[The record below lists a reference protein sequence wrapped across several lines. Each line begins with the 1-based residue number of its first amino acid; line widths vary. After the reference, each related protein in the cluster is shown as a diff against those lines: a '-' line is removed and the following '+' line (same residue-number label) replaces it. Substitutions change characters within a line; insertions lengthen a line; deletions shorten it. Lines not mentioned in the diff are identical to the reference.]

1 MSAAVAKKGE
11 DPTKAPVDRL
21 QDESM
26 NYLQHHKLEDAVCDA
41 LVKVVN
47 ERAANPRERMA
58 QLLLG
63 SKEGGG
69 TLPMSKQAT
78 EKYEKQIADLQ
89 SENRRLKEE
98 LEGNRV
104 HAHEQADQIT
114 KLTAT
119 NKENIETIKK
129 HEERA
134 VQLEQWL
141 ADAKPDPAKASSP
154 APPPAA
160 LPSAKATPK
169 PAAAAKPATPA
180 MPDARSVM
188 ATLFKLLQPT
198 ASGVITQIRVEAL
211 AATFEAASKHK
222 SDESENIAKAAFIQ
236 VLRAMAASAPSS
248 GASGKGGYRKEEWL
262 ESYVRAEGA
271 YMGQQAATAM
281 ENLSAIL
288 ELEDARDGLLSTVNE
303 EEKLIGGGEQAY
315 SVMMERLFNK
325 VLKQGQD
332 GDKVT
337 SDRINKFKDMMQEA
351 AESEQESQANRAAI
365 KAAISAFVPVLE
377 RLSKTGKTYT
387 EDEWM
392 ADKPESRAFTV
403 DERETLVKELISTLK
418 DDGAVE
424 GMISDLKDD
433 GAVEG

>member
-98 LEGNRV
+98 LERNRV
-104 HAHEQADQIT
+104 HAQQQINE
-114 KLTAT
+114 LTAT
-119 NKENIETIKK
+119 
-129 HEERA
+129 
-134 VQLEQWL
+134 
-141 ADAKPDPAKASSP
+141 KASSP

>member
-98 LEGNRV
+98 LERNQVR
-104 HAHEQADQIT
+104 AQQQINE
-114 KLTAT
+114 LTAT
-119 NKENIETIKK
+119 
-129 HEERA
+129 
-134 VQLEQWL
+134 
-141 ADAKPDPAKASSP
+141 KASSP

-160 LPSAKATPK
+160 LPAAKATPK
-169 PAAAAKPATPA
+169 PAAAPAPAAAAKPATPA
-180 MPDARSVM
+180 TPDARSVM
-188 ATLFKLLQPT
+188 ATLFELLQPT
-198 ASGVITQIRVEAL
+198 ASGVITQNRVQAL
-211 AATFEAASKHK
+211 AATFEMALNEPVKEEGDEEEGDEEEAAKK
-222 SDESENIAKAAFIQ
+222 KADREAEREAQRETMPPFIE

-248 GASGKGGYRKEEWL
+248 GASGKGYLKDEWL
-262 ESYVRAEGA
+262 AAYERA
-271 YMGQQAATAM
+271 YTGQQKAKAM
-281 ENLSAIL
+281 GNLSSIL
-288 ELEDARDGLLSTVNE
+288 DDKDAREGLVVMVNRN
-303 EEKLIGGGEQAY
+303 EQTM
-315 SVMMERLFNK
+315 VMEDLFKK
-325 VLKQGQD
+325 VLVQGQA
-332 GDKVT
+332 GNKIT
-337 SDRINKFKDMMQEA
+337 SDRINKFIEMLRKGEA
-351 AESEQESQANRAAI
+351 DPNTFPEE

-387 EDEWM
+387 EDDWKKAEWT
-392 ADKPESRAFTV
+392 KEESDAFTA
-403 DERETLVKELISTLK
+403 DEQESLLRVVKVLSVLLASHK
-418 DDGAVE
+418 AVE
-424 GMISDLKDD
+424 RLCEAMK
-433 GAVEG
+433 E